1 MITIWGSIDPL
12 VLDRGLTWVMY
23 FYCEFVFCRTDHF
36 LWESQASWIVNLP
49 SQSSLCVY
57 FHRIPQGFHCCWT
70 SLIFIPWF
78 GIPVAHGECKFRH
91 TCGWYCL
98 KVDFSSRAPSR
109 NRLFSLLSW
118 AGGQSF
124 LDSLRERASFP
135 GPCLSIGISG
145 LIPIECETQNH
156 ISCSEQVVKSRPR
169 SLQAFYN
176 SRPVLTAS
184 VEDPAFSLSP
194 EDLPL
199 FLLPVFS
206 RTWLCLKIAC
216 IIFH

>member
-1 MITIWGSIDPL
+1 MGYVFLLWICLSPNRLLSVGVPSILDCKSALPEQPL
-12 VLDRGLTWVMY
+12 CL
-23 FYCEFVFCRTDHF
+23 
-36 LWESQASWIVNLP
+36 LP
-49 SQSSLCVY
+49 SDSK
-57 FHRIPQGFHCCWT
+57 HWT

-91 TCGWYCL
+91 TCGWYSL
-98 KVDFSSRAPSR
+98 QVDFSSRAPSR

-135 GPCLSIGISG
+135 GLCLSIGISG

-156 ISCSEQVVKSRPR
+156 ISCSEQLVKSRPR
-169 SLQAFYN
+169 SLPAFYS

-199 FLLPVFS
+199 FLLLAVP
-206 RTWLCLKIAC
+206 
-216 IIFH
+216 